1 MADGALPISRAPGK
15 HSDWKSLINAAYAL
29 FALSKTRTLRLA
41 IPNGSLQQPT
51 IDLFCRAGYD
61 MKVGGRSY
69 YPTIADDEI
78 ECMLVRPQE
87 QPRYVQD
94 GLIDV
99 GITGYDWICE
109 TQANVVESAEMVYSK
124 VSTRPT
130 RWMLVVPEASPVRV
144 VGDLTGKRS
153 DR

>member
-1 MADGALPISRAPGK
+1 MPRLC
-15 HSDWKSLINAAYAL
+15 SLR
-29 FALSKTRTLRLA
+29 LSKKPTLRLA

-51 IDLFCRAGYD
+51 IELFCRAGYD
-61 MKVGGRSY
+61 MKVGTRSY

-99 GITGYDWICE
+99 GITGYDWIRE
-109 TQANVVESAEMVYSK
+109 KEEVT
-124 VSTRPT
+124 P
-130 RWMLVVPEASPVRV
+130 
-144 VGDLTGKRS
+144 
-153 DR
+153 